1 MADNTFTAP
10 LFQLFGRK
18 ELHAEGVMTLM
29 EYSRERVVLLCR
41 GVRVRIWGSELQV
54 ALLSQSK
61 AIISGVIS
69 GFEFF

>member
-1 MADNTFTAP
+1 MAENSFKAP

-29 EYSRERVVLLCR
+29 EYSKERVVLLCR
-41 GVRVRIWGSELQV
+41 SVRVRIWGTELQV

-61 AIISGVIS
+61 AIISGVIN

>member
-1 MADNTFTAP
+1 MSDNAFTAP
-10 LFQLFGRK
+10 FFQLFGRK

-41 GVRVRIWGSELQV
+41 GARVRVWGTELQV

-61 AIISGVIS
+61 AIISGVIN

>member
-10 LFQLFGRK
+10 FFQLFGRK

-29 EYSRERVVLLCR
+29 EYSKERVVLLCR
-41 GVRVRIWGSELQV
+41 GIRVRIWGSELQV

-61 AIISGVIS
+61 AVISGVIN

>member
-1 MADNTFTAP
+1 MVENTFTAP

-41 GVRVRIWGSELQV
+41 GIRVRIWGEGLQV

-61 AIISGVIS
+61 AIISGTVN

>member
-1 MADNTFTAP
+1 MAENSFTAP
-10 LFQLFGRK
+10 FFQLFGRK

-29 EYSRERVVLLCR
+29 EYSKERVVLLCR
-41 GVRVRIWGSELQV
+41 NVRVRVWGTELQV

-61 AIISGVIS
+61 AVISGVIN